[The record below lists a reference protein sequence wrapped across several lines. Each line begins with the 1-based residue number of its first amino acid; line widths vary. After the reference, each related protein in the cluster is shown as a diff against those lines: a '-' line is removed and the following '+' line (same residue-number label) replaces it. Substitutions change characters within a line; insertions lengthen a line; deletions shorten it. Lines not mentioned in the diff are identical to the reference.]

1 MNNRK
6 LGEYNEDWAAR
17 FLENEGVKIIERNF
31 RFHKMGEI
39 DLIGIDGEYLVFV
52 EVKYR
57 KTAGAGYA
65 AEAVNY
71 KKIKQICKIADYYRV
86 FRKISPDTSVRF
98 DVVAM
103 DGKNINWIK
112 NAFPYAL

>member
-6 LGEYNEDWAAR
+6 TGEANEDWAAVY
-17 FLENEGVKIIERNF
+17 LEQNGVRIIERNF
-31 RFHKMGEI
+31 RFHKVGEI
-39 DLIGIDGEYLVFV
+39 DLIGIDGEYLVFF

-57 KTAGAGYA
+57 KTARAGYA

-71 KKIKQICKIADYYRV
+71 KKIRQICKVSNYYRMIN
-86 FRKISPDTSVRF
+86 RIPYETPIRF

-103 DGKNINWIK
+103 DGKQINWIK
-112 NAFPYAL
+112 NAFNYAL